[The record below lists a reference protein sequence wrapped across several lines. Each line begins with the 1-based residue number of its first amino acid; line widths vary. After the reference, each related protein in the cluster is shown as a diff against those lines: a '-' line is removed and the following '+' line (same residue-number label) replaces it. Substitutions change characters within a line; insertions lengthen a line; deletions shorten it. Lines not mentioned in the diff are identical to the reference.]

1 MQTTIAVAC
10 NAMNMT
16 PAEAI
21 AASTINGAHA
31 MGRAGSIGS
40 IEAGKSADLTILGVP
55 DYRELPYHFGVNLVN
70 LVMIRGAVL
79 VERSEG
85 EVAGPLIAPP
95 IAPLIECVANFSEGR
110 NAATV
115 RAIEDAIA
123 SSAGVLVLRAERD
136 TDHNRSVIT
145 FAGPPDAVAEGALRG
160 IAVAVECID
169 LRRHAGVHPSMGA
182 ADVVP
187 FVPLEG
193 TTLADCAAIARR
205 TGEEVWKRLGVPVY
219 FYEAAATSPDRRL
232 LENVRRGGFEN
243 PKMAP
248 DLGGP
253 ALHPS
258 AGACIIGARKILIA
272 FNINLQT
279 DDVSVAR
286 DIARKIRASSG
297 GMPFVKALGL
307 PLAARGLAQVSMN
320 LTDFE
325 QTPLHEVFD
334 AVRREAAAR
343 GVEIAGS
350 EIIGLVPKKA
360 LEDAAAHY
368 LQCENFESGLVLENR
383 LENKRA
389 AGVRIRLVL
398 VSINPQPQ
406 RRPAWLRAPAP
417 SGDNYHELKRLVREL
432 NLHTVCESA
441 ACPNVGECWNQ
452 RTATFMILGN
462 VCTRRCGFCAVQK
475 GPPDDGGL

>member
-1 MQTTIAVAC
+1 
-10 NAMNMT
+10 
-16 PAEAI
+16 
-21 AASTINGAHA
+21 
-31 MGRAGSIGS
+31 
-40 IEAGKSADLTILGVP
+40 
-55 DYRELPYHFGVNLVN
+55 
-70 LVMIRGAVL
+70 
-79 VERSEG
+79 
-85 EVAGPLIAPP
+85 VAGPVSAPF

-110 NAATV
+110 DAATV

-123 SSAGVLVLRAERD
+123 SSAGVLLLRSERD

-145 FAGPPDAVAEGALRG
+145 FAGPPGAVSEGALRG
-160 IAVAVECID
+160 IAVAVERID
-169 LRRHAGVHPSMGA
+169 LRRHQGVHPRMGA

-193 TTLADCAAIARR
+193 ATLGDCVAIARR

-219 FYEAAATSPDRRL
+219 FYEAAATSPDRRM
-232 LENVRRGGFEN
+232 LENCRRGGFEN
-243 PKMAP
+243 PKIAP

-279 DDVSVAR
+279 DDVGVAR
-286 DIARKIRASSG
+286 EIARKIRASSG

-334 AVRREAAAR
+334 AVQREAAAR
-343 GVEIAGS
+343 GVAIAGS
-350 EIIGLVPKKA
+350 EIIGLIPKKA

-368 LQCENFESGLVLENR
+368 LKCENFESGLVLENR
-383 LENKRA
+383 LAR
-389 AGVRIRLVL
+389 V
-398 VSINPQPQ
+398 
-406 RRPAWLRAPAP
+406 
-417 SGDNYHELKRLVREL
+417 
-432 NLHTVCESA
+432 
-441 ACPNVGECWNQ
+441 
-452 RTATFMILGN
+452 RTA
-462 VCTRRCGFCAVQK
+462 VDEARRA
-475 GPPDDGGL
+475 LE